1 MYTPNR
7 EVRMLPDTADSIFC
21 GSDTSPRPA
30 FCSASSALCVA
41 VAMFALLQER
51 GYITS
56 NKGGVYGNYRKG
68 AKRAAGASSWWLGV
82 VTMMASGIELPK
94 K

>member
-1 MYTPNR
+1 
-7 EVRMLPDTADSIFC
+7 MLPDTADSIFW

-30 FCSASSALCVA
+30 SLSASSALCVA

-56 NKGGVYGNYRKG
+56 TKDAVYWIYREG
-68 AKRAAGASSWWLGV
+68 AKRAAWASSWWLV
-82 VTMMASGIELPK
+82 SGDACDEGDLLPRGSYK
-94 K
+94 TLA